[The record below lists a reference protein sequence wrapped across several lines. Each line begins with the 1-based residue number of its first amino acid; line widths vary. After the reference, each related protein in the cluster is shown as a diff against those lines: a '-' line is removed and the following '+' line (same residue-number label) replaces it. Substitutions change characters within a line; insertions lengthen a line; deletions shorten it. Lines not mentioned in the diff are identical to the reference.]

1 MDNKEKLNQ
10 WILRHSKELG
20 LKVSKMTWTNDWP
33 LDVVDYRSSIVVDGK
48 CYEGRGIDRDEET
61 AFHKSLV
68 EAIERSVCDSLN
80 IRSNGVAAHVSLEG
94 AQINAK
100 MELVERDI
108 FLCHYLTNRSIAS
121 LEDIGKYKFLTGVQ
135 GQLQKHGYELKIS
148 KCDMGDDTFVTVEA
162 FSNKNNKFIGLK
174 LSNNEEEAFM
184 GALTECLSNTV
195 ALITNREQFSDFGDL
210 KNLEWGP
217 ELHGRI
223 YNLGKMIKPLRHLK
237 LSGMKYLKQFDLDC
251 ISVENLEVKNELI
264 KSSPIYVVR
273 AKCSLL
279 QNIFYGVPTKED
291 INFKRLTQMFGRK
304 FSFDE
309 IESFPH
315 PIG

>member
-1 MDNKEKLNQ
+1 
-10 WILRHSKELG
+10 
-20 LKVSKMTWTNDWP
+20 
-33 LDVVDYRSSIVVDGK
+33 
-48 CYEGRGIDRDEET
+48 
-61 AFHKSLV
+61 
-68 EAIERSVCDSLN
+68 
-80 IRSNGVAAHVSLEG
+80 
-94 AQINAK
+94 
-100 MELVERDI
+100 
-108 FLCHYLTNRSIAS
+108 
-121 LEDIGKYKFLTGVQ
+121 
-135 GQLQKHGYELKIS
+135 
-148 KCDMGDDTFVTVEA
+148 
-162 FSNKNNKFIGLK
+162 
-174 LSNNEEEAFM
+174 
-184 GALTECLSNTV
+184 
-195 ALITNREQFSDFGDL
+195 
-210 KNLEWGP
+210 
-217 ELHGRI
+217 
-223 YNLGKMIKPLRHLK
+223 MIKPLRHLK